1 MECCGS
7 CGAKPVTDTCFDT
20 GIIVDTLSG
29 HQAAMA
35 ELRRVKRPWIS
46 RITWLEI
53 MSRAPAAAREET
65 ERFLAH
71 FAVREVTPEIASRAA
86 TLKAERPALSMATA
100 LVFAS
105 AQEHG
110 AILVTRNAAELPPHI
125 PGIRIPY

>member
-1 MECCGS
+1 M
-7 CGAKPVTDTCFDT
+7 TDTCFDT

-29 HQAAMA
+29 HQVAMA

-53 MSRAPAAAREET
+53 MAEVPAAARDET
-65 ERFLAH
+65 ERFLRH
-71 FAVREVTPEIASRAA
+71 FAIREVTAEIASRAA
-86 TLKAERPALSMATA
+86 TLKAERPALSLPAA

-110 AILVTRNAAELPPHI
+110 AILVTRNIADFPAHI
-125 PGIRIPY
+125 PGIRVPYT

>member
-1 MECCGS
+1 M
-7 CGAKPVTDTCFDT
+7 TDTCFDT

-53 MSRAPAAAREET
+53 MAEVPAAAREET
-65 ERFLAH
+65 ERFLLN
-71 FAVREVTPEIASRAA
+71 FAIREVTPEIARRAA
-86 TLKAERPALSMATA
+86 TLKAERADLSLAGA
-100 LVFAS
+100 LVLAS

-110 AILVTRNAAELPPHI
+110 AILVTRNGAEFPPNL
-125 PGIRIPY
+125 PGIRIPYTR